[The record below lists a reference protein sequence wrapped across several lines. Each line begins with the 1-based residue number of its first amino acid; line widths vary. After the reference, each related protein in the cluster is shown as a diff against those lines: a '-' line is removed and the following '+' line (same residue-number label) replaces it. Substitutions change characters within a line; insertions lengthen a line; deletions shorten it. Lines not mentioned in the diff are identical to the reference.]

1 MVRDNPSS
9 SPAVIAVAGVY
20 NNKESCMKRRDI
32 LAAAG
37 VGLAAT
43 ALAGCQKQNESTETQ
58 GGAPAETFTWKMVT
72 SWPKNFPGV
81 GVGAERFARLVN
93 EMSNGRLQVKIYA
106 AGELVPALEVFD
118 AVSRGTAE
126 MGHGAP
132 YYWKGKVPA
141 AQFFCALPFG
151 PNAQEMNAWLHY
163 GGGMALWE
171 EVYKPFGVV
180 PFACGA
186 TGVQTAGWFNKEINS
201 VDDFKGL
208 KMRTPGLG
216 GEVLTKMGGTV
227 VNLPAGEIFTALQTG
242 AIDATEWIGPY
253 NDLALGLHKAA
264 KYYYTPGWQEPS
276 VLFELDVNIKAWETL
291 PPDLQAIVR
300 AAARDVNGDMLD
312 DYNAKN
318 MEAMEQLK
326 ADGVEVRRLPDE
338 VLARLKE
345 VAAEVVDASAA
356 ADPAA
361 TKVWEHQ
368 KAYLKRLY
376 EYAESNEKDIYNI
389 RG

>member
-1 MVRDNPSS
+1 
-9 SPAVIAVAGVY
+9 
-20 NNKESCMKRRDI
+20 MKRRDI
-32 LAAAG
+32 LTAAG

-43 ALAGCQKQNESTETQ
+43 ALAGCQDSGNKQATGSAAQ
-58 GGAPAETFTWKMVT
+58 SGGEQQTFNWKMVT

-81 GVGAERFARLVN
+81 GVGAERFAQLVD
-93 EMSNGRLQVKIYA
+93 EMSNGRLKVRVYA

-126 MGHGAP
+126 MGHSAP

-141 AQFFCALPFG
+141 AQFFCAMPFG
-151 PNAQEMNAWLHY
+151 PNAQEMNAWLHH
-163 GGGMALWE
+163 GGGMQLWE
-171 EVYKPFGVV
+171 EVYAQYGVL
-180 PFACGA
+180 PMACGA

-201 VDDFKGL
+201 VNDFKGL

-216 GEVLTKMGGTV
+216 GEVLTRMGGTV
-227 VNLPAGEIFTALQTG
+227 VNMPAGEIFTALQTG

-264 KYYYTPGWQEPS
+264 KYYYTPGWQEPN
-276 VLFELDVNIKAWETL
+276 VTFELDINLKAWETL
-291 PPDLQAIVR
+291 PNDLKAIVR
-300 AAARDVNGDMLD
+300 AAARAINGDMLD

-318 MEAMEQLK
+318 MEALEQLR
-326 ADGVEVRRLPDE
+326 AQGVQVRRLPDE

-345 VAAEVVDASAA
+345 VSAEVVLAAAA

-361 TKVWEHQ
+361 RKVYEHLA
-368 KAYLKRLY
+368 AYLARLV
-376 EYAESNEKDIYNI
+376 EYAEVSEKDIYNI
-389 RG
+389 RYSPS

>member
-1 MVRDNPSS
+1 
-9 SPAVIAVAGVY
+9 
-20 NNKESCMKRRDI
+20 MKRRDI

-43 ALAGCQKQNESTETQ
+43 ALAACKEKPEAASGEQQASTEKQ
-58 GGAPAETFTWKMVT
+58 TFEWKMVT

-81 GVGAERFARLVN
+81 GVGAERFAQLVN
-93 EMSNGRLQVKIYA
+93 ELSGGRLKVRVYA

-151 PNAQEMNAWLHY
+151 PNAQEMNAWLFY
-163 GGGMALWE
+163 GGGMQLWE
-171 EVYKPFGVV
+171 ETYKPFGVL
-180 PFACGA
+180 PMACGA

-201 VDDFKGL
+201 VNDFKGL

-227 VNLPAGEIFTALQTG
+227 VNMPAGEIFTALQTG

-253 NDLALGLHKAA
+253 NDLALGLHK
-264 KYYYTPGWQEPS
+264 PPS
-276 VLFELDVNIKAWETL
+276 TTTR
-291 PPDLQAIVR
+291 R
-300 AAARDVNGDMLD
+300 AGRS
-312 DYNAKN
+312 
-318 MEAMEQLK
+318 
-326 ADGVEVRRLPDE
+326 RTSP
-338 VLARLKE
+338 
-345 VAAEVVDASAA
+345 
-356 ADPAA
+356 
-361 TKVWEHQ
+361 
-368 KAYLKRLY
+368 
-376 EYAESNEKDIYNI
+376 SNWM
-389 RG
+389 

>member
-1 MVRDNPSS
+1 
-9 SPAVIAVAGVY
+9 
-20 NNKESCMKRRDI
+20 MKRRDI
-32 LAAAG
+32 LTAAG

-43 ALAGCQKQNESTETQ
+43 ALAGCKENNAETA
-58 GGAPAETFTWKMVT
+58 GAAKPAEQQQTFNWKMVT

-81 GVGAERFARLVN
+81 GVGAERFAKLVN
-93 EMSNGRLQVKIYA
+93 EMSNGRLKVKVYA

-151 PNAQEMNAWLHY
+151 PNAQEMNAWLHR
-163 GGGMALWE
+163 GGGMELWE
-171 EVYKPFGVV
+171 EVYKPFGVL
-180 PFACGA
+180 PMACGA
-186 TGVQTAGWFNKEINS
+186 SGVQTAGWFNKEIKS
-201 VDDFKGL
+201 VEDFRGL

-227 VNLPAGEIFTALQTG
+227 VNMPAGEIFTSLQTG

-253 NDLALGLHKAA
+253 NDMALGLHKAA
-264 KYYYTPGWQEPS
+264 KYYYTPGWQEPN
-276 VLFELDVNIKAWETL
+276 VTFELDVNIKAWETL
-291 PPDLQAIVR
+291 PADLQAIVR

-318 MEAMEQLK
+318 MEALEQMREQ
-326 ADGVEVRRLPDE
+326 GVDVRRLPDE

-345 VAAEVVDASAA
+345 VAAEVVDASAK
-356 ADPAA
+356 ADPVAA
-361 TKVWEHQ
+361 KVWEQ
-368 KAYLKRLY
+368 QSAYLKRLY
-376 EYAESNEKDIYNI
+376 EYAELNEKDIYNI

>member
-1 MVRDNPSS
+1 
-9 SPAVIAVAGVY
+9 
-20 NNKESCMKRRDI
+20 MKRREI
-32 LAAAG
+32 IAAAG
-37 VGLAAT
+37 VGLAAA
-43 ALAGCQKQNESTETQ
+43 ALAGCDKKEQAA
-58 GGAPAETFTWKMVT
+58 GGPQAEAQTFNWKMVT

-81 GVGAERFARLVN
+81 GVGAERFAKLVE
-93 EMSNGRLQVKIYA
+93 EMSSGRLKIKVYA

-151 PNAQEMNAWLHY
+151 PNAQEMNAWLHK
-163 GGGMALWE
+163 GGGIELWE
-171 EVYKPFGVV
+171 EVYKPFGVL
-180 PFACGA
+180 PMACGA

-201 VDDFKGL
+201 VEDFNGL

-264 KYYYTPGWQEPS
+264 KYYYTPGWQEPN
-276 VLFELDVNIKAWETL
+276 VTFELDVNLKAWETL
-291 PPDLQAIVR
+291 PADLKAIVR

-312 DYNAKN
+312 DYNARN
-318 MEAMEQLK
+318 MEAMEKLK
-326 ADGVEVRRLPDE
+326 AEGVEVRRLPE
-338 VLARLKE
+338 PVLARLKE
-345 VAAEVVDASAA
+345 VAAEVVEASAA

-361 TKVWEHQ
+361 SKVWQQQ
-368 KAYLKRLY
+368 KAYLQRMLA
-376 EYAESNEKDIYNI
+376 YAEESEKLIYNI

>member
-1 MVRDNPSS
+1 
-9 SPAVIAVAGVY
+9 
-20 NNKESCMKRRDI
+20 MKRRQI

-43 ALAGCQKQNESTETQ
+43 ALAGCNKE
-58 GGAPAETFTWKMVT
+58 AETAGKSEGTASVEKFNWKMVT

-81 GVGAERFARLVN
+81 GVGAENFAKLVN
-93 EMSNGRLQVKIYA
+93 EMSNGRLTVKVYA

-151 PNAQEMNAWLHY
+151 PNAQEMNAWLHH
-163 GGGMALWE
+163 GGGMQLWE
-171 EVYKPFGVV
+171 EVYKPYGVL
-180 PFACGA
+180 PMACGA

-227 VNLPAGEIFTALQTG
+227 VNMPAGEIFTALQTG

-253 NDLALGLHKAA
+253 NDLALGLHKAS
-264 KYYYTPGWQEPS
+264 KYYYTPGWQEPN
-276 VLFELDVNIKAWETL
+276 VTFELDVNLKAWDTL
-291 PPDLQAIVR
+291 PDDLKAIVR
-300 AAARDVNGDMLD
+300 AAARAVNGDMLD

-318 MEAMEQLK
+318 MEALEQLREQ
-326 ADGVEVRRLPDE
+326 GVEVRRLPDE

-345 VAAEVVDASAA
+345 VAAEVVDSSAA
-356 ADPAA
+356 ADPVAA
-361 TKVWEHQ
+361 KVWEQ
-368 KAYLKRLY
+368 QSAYLKRLY
-376 EYAESNEKDIYNI
+376 EYAELNEKDIYNI

>member
-1 MVRDNPSS
+1 
-9 SPAVIAVAGVY
+9 
-20 NNKESCMKRRDI
+20 MKRRH
-32 LAAAG
+32 LFGAAAAL
-37 VGLAAT
+37 LAT
-43 ALAGCQKQNESTETQ
+43 LGLAGCNDDKKVETTGQ
-58 GGAPAETFTWKMVT
+58 QAASAPAKTYTWKMVT
-72 SWPKNFPGV
+72 AWPKNYPGL
-81 GVGAERFARLVN
+81 GTAAERLADRVKV
-93 EMSNGRLQVKIYA
+93 MSDGRLTIKVYA

-151 PNAQEMNAWLHY
+151 PNAQEMNAWLHR
-163 GGGMALWE
+163 GGGMQLWE
-171 EVYKPFGVV
+171 EVYKPYGVL
-180 PFACGA
+180 PMACGA

-227 VNLPAGEIFTALQTG
+227 VNMPAGEIFTALQTG

-253 NDLALGLHKAA
+253 NDLALGLHKAS
-264 KYYYTPGWQEPS
+264 KYYYTPGWQEPN
-276 VLFELDVNIKAWETL
+276 VTFELDVNLKAWETL
-291 PPDLQAIVR
+291 PDDLKAIVR

-318 MEAMEQLK
+318 MEALEQLREQ
-326 ADGVEVRRLPDE
+326 GVEVRRLPDE
-338 VLARLKE
+338 VLSRLKE
-345 VAAEVVDASAA
+345 VAAEVVDASAN
-356 ADPAA
+356 ADPVAA
-361 TKVWEHQ
+361 KVWEQ
-368 KAYLKRLY
+368 QSAYLKRLY
-376 EYAESNEKDIYNI
+376 EYAELNEKDIYNI

>member
-1 MVRDNPSS
+1 
-9 SPAVIAVAGVY
+9 
-20 NNKESCMKRRDI
+20 MKRRQI

-43 ALAGCQKQNESTETQ
+43 ALAGCKDK
-58 GGAPAETFTWKMVT
+58 AETAGKPQEGASSQTFNWKMVT

-81 GVGAERFARLVN
+81 GVGAERFAKLVD
-93 EMSNGRLQVKIYA
+93 EMSNGRLKVKVYA

-141 AQFFCALPFG
+141 AQFFCASPFG
-151 PNAQEMNAWLHY
+151 PNAQEMNAWLHR
-163 GGGMALWE
+163 GGGIELWE
-171 EVYKPFGVV
+171 EVYKPFGVL
-180 PFACGA
+180 PMACGS

-201 VDDFKGL
+201 VEDFQGL

-227 VNLPAGEIFTALQTG
+227 VNMPAGEIFTALQTG

-253 NDLALGLHKAA
+253 NDQALGLHKAA
-264 KYYYTPGWQEPS
+264 KYYYTPGWQEPN
-276 VLFELDVNIKAWETL
+276 VTFELDINIKAWETL
-291 PPDLQAIVR
+291 PADLQAIVR

-318 MEAMEQLK
+318 MEALEQLK
-326 ADGVEVRRLPDE
+326 GEGVEVRRLPDE
-338 VLARLKE
+338 VLAKLKE
-345 VAAEVVDASAA
+345 VAAEVVDTSAA
-356 ADPAA
+356 ADPVAS
-361 TKVWEHQ
+361 KVWAQQ
-368 KAYLKRLY
+368 KAYLQRLY
-376 EYAESNEKDIYNI
+376 EYAELNEKDIYNI

>member
-1 MVRDNPSS
+1 MRSQEAARDN
-9 SPAVIAVAGVY
+9 
-20 NNKESCMKRRDI
+20 NKRGNSMKRRDI

-43 ALAGCQKQNESTETQ
+43 ALAGCKDSSTET
-58 GGAPAETFTWKMVT
+58 AAAKPAAEQQTFNWKMVT

-81 GVGAERFARLVN
+81 GVGAERFATLVDQ
-93 EMSNGRLQVKIYA
+93 MSNGRLKIKVYA

-151 PNAQEMNAWLHY
+151 PNAQEMNAWLHR
-163 GGGMALWE
+163 GGGMQLWE
-171 EVYKPFGVV
+171 EVYKPYGVL
-180 PFACGA
+180 PMACGA

-227 VNLPAGEIFTALQTG
+227 VNMPAGEIFTALQTG

-253 NDLALGLHKAA
+253 NDLALGLHKAS
-264 KYYYTPGWQEPS
+264 KYYYTPGWQEPN
-276 VLFELDVNIKAWETL
+276 VTFELDVNLKAWDTL
-291 PPDLQAIVR
+291 PDDLKAIVR

-318 MEAMEQLK
+318 MEALEQLREQ
-326 ADGVEVRRLPDE
+326 GVEVRRLPDD

-356 ADPAA
+356 ADPVAS
-361 TKVWEHQ
+361 KVWEQ
-368 KAYLKRLY
+368 QSAYLKRLY
-376 EYAESNEKDIYNI
+376 EYAELNEKDIYNI

>member
-1 MVRDNPSS
+1 
-9 SPAVIAVAGVY
+9 
-20 NNKESCMKRRDI
+20 MKRRDI
-32 LAAAG
+32 IAAAG

-43 ALAGCQKQNESTETQ
+43 ALVGCKEKDQSVAGGPAAEQQKFN
-58 GGAPAETFTWKMVT
+58 WKMVT

-81 GVGAERFARLVN
+81 GVGAENFARLVT
-93 EMSNGRLQVKIYA
+93 EMSGGRLTVKVYA

-126 MGHGAP
+126 LGHGAP

-151 PNAQEMNAWLHY
+151 PNAAEMNAWLHH
-163 GGGMALWE
+163 GGGIQLWE
-171 EVYKPFGVV
+171 EAYKPFGIL
-180 PFACGA
+180 PLACGN
-186 TGVQTAGWFNKEINS
+186 TGVQTAGWFNKEIKS
-201 VDDFKGL
+201 VNDFRGL

-227 VNLPAGEIFTALQTG
+227 VNMPAGEIFTALQTG

-276 VLFELDVNIKAWETL
+276 VQFELDINLKAWETL
-291 PPDLQAIVR
+291 PADLQAIVR
-300 AAARDVNGDMLD
+300 AAARAVNGDMLD
-312 DYNAKN
+312 DYNARN

-326 ADGVEVRRLPDE
+326 SEGVDVRRLPDD

-345 VAAEVVDASAA
+345 VAGEVVESSAN
-356 ADPAA
+356 ADPVAK
-361 TKVWEHQ
+361 KVWEQQ

-376 EYAESNEKDIYNI
+376 DYAESNEKDIYTI

>member
-1 MVRDNPSS
+1 
-9 SPAVIAVAGVY
+9 
-20 NNKESCMKRRDI
+20 MKRRDI
-32 LAAAG
+32 LTAAG

-43 ALAGCQKQNESTETQ
+43 ALAGCKEDSGKAAP
-58 GGAPAETFTWKMVT
+58 GGAGQAAAPQQTFTWKMVT

-81 GVGAERFARLVN
+81 GVGAENFARLVN
-93 EMSNGRLQVKIYA
+93 EMSGGRLTVRVYA

-151 PNAQEMNAWLHY
+151 PNAQEMNAWLHH
-163 GGGMALWE
+163 GGGMQLWE
-171 EVYKPFGVV
+171 EVYKPFGVL
-180 PFACGA
+180 PMACGA

-227 VNLPAGEIFTALQTG
+227 VNMPAGEIFTALQTG

-253 NDLALGLHKAA
+253 NDLALGLHKAS
-264 KYYYTPGWQEPS
+264 KYYYTPGWQEPN
-276 VLFELDVNIKAWETL
+276 VTFELDVNLKAWETL
-291 PPDLQAIVR
+291 PDDLKAIVR
-300 AAARDVNGDMLD
+300 AAARAVNTDMLD
-312 DYNAKN
+312 DYNARN
-318 MEAMEQLK
+318 MEALEQLK
-326 ADGVEVRRLPDE
+326 TQGVQVRRLPDA

-345 VAAEVVDASAA
+345 VAAEVVEASAA
-356 ADPAA
+356 ADPVAG
-361 TKVWEHQ
+361 KVYAQQ
-368 KAYLKRLY
+368 KAYLERLFA
-376 EYAESNEKDIYNI
+376 YAEVSEKDIYNI

>member
-1 MVRDNPSS
+1 MHGHEAARDN
-9 SPAVIAVAGVY
+9 
-20 NNKESCMKRRDI
+20 NKRGYSMKRRDI

-43 ALAGCQKQNESTETQ
+43 ALAGCSDSNTET
-58 GGAPAETFTWKMVT
+58 AAAKPAAEQQTFNWKMVT

-81 GVGAERFARLVN
+81 GVGAERFATLVDQ
-93 EMSNGRLQVKIYA
+93 MSNGRLKIKVYA

-151 PNAQEMNAWLHY
+151 PNAQEMNAWLHK
-163 GGGMALWE
+163 GGGIELWE
-171 EVYKPFGVV
+171 EVYKPYGVL
-180 PFACGA
+180 PMACGA

-201 VDDFKGL
+201 VEDFRGL

-227 VNLPAGEIFTALQTG
+227 VNMPAGEIFTALQTG

-253 NDLALGLHKAA
+253 NDLALGLHKAS
-264 KYYYTPGWQEPS
+264 KYYYTPGWQEPN
-276 VLFELDVNIKAWETL
+276 VTFELDVNLKAWETL
-291 PPDLQAIVR
+291 PDDLKAIVR

-318 MEAMEQLK
+318 MEALEQLREQ
-326 ADGVEVRRLPDE
+326 GVEVRRLPDE
-338 VLARLKE
+338 VLARLRE

-356 ADPAA
+356 ADPVAA
-361 TKVWEHQ
+361 KVWEQ
-368 KAYLKRLY
+368 QSAYLNRLY
-376 EYAESNEKDIYNI
+376 EYAELNEKDIYNI

>member
-1 MVRDNPSS
+1 MLVERGVA
-9 SPAVIAVAGVY
+9 AVILWSDQY
-20 NNKESCMKRRDI
+20 NNKELCMKRRQI

-43 ALAGCQKQNESTETQ
+43 ALAGCKQE
-58 GGAPAETFTWKMVT
+58 AETAAKPQEGAQAQTFNWKMVT

-81 GVGAERFARLVN
+81 GVGAERFAKLVE
-93 EMSNGRLQVKIYA
+93 EMSNGRLKVKVYA

-151 PNAQEMNAWLHY
+151 PNAQEMNAWLHR
-163 GGGMALWE
+163 GGGMELWE
-171 EVYKPFGVV
+171 EVYKPFGVL
-180 PFACGA
+180 PMACGS

-201 VDDFKGL
+201 VADFQGL

-227 VNLPAGEIFTALQTG
+227 VNMPAGEIFTAMQTG

-253 NDLALGLHKAA
+253 NDQALGLHKAA

-291 PPDLQAIVR
+291 PADLQAIVR

-326 ADGVEVRRLPDE
+326 GEGVEVRRLPDD

-356 ADPAA
+356 ADPVAS
-361 TKVWEHQ
+361 KVWEQQ
-368 KAYLKRLY
+368 KAYLQRLY
-376 EYAESNEKDIYNI
+376 DYAEFNEKDIYNI

>member
-1 MVRDNPSS
+1 
-9 SPAVIAVAGVY
+9 
-20 NNKESCMKRRDI
+20 MKRRDI

-43 ALAGCQKQNESTETQ
+43 ALAGCKQET
-58 GGAPAETFTWKMVT
+58 APAASGEATQQQRFSWKMVT

-81 GVGAERFARLVN
+81 GVGAERFAQLVN
-93 EMSNGRLQVKIYA
+93 EMSNGRLNIKVYA

-118 AVSRGTAE
+118 SVSRGTAE

-151 PNAQEMNAWLHY
+151 PNAQEMNAWLHR
-163 GGGMALWE
+163 GGGMQLWE
-171 EVYKPFGVV
+171 EVYKPFGIL
-180 PFACGA
+180 PLACGA

-201 VDDFKGL
+201 VEDFKGL

-216 GEVLTKMGGTV
+216 GEVLTRMGGTV

-253 NDLALGLHKAA
+253 NDLALGLHKAS
-264 KYYYTPGWQEPS
+264 KYYYTPGWQEPN
-276 VLFELDVNIKAWETL
+276 VTFELDINLKAWETL
-291 PPDLQAIVR
+291 PADLQAIVR

-318 MEAMEQLK
+318 MEALEQLREQ
-326 ADGVEVRRLPDE
+326 GVEIRRLPDE

-345 VAAEVVDASAA
+345 VAAQAVEDSAA
-356 ADPAA
+356 ADPVAG
-361 TKVWEHQ
+361 KVWAQQ
-368 KAYLKRLY
+368 KAYLRRLY
-376 EYAESNEKDIYNI
+376 EYAELNEKDIYNI

>member
-1 MVRDNPSS
+1 
-9 SPAVIAVAGVY
+9 
-20 NNKESCMKRRDI
+20 MKRRDI
-32 LAAAG
+32 LTAAG

-43 ALAGCQKQNESTETQ
+43 ALAGCNDKSEKPAAGESKQASEQ
-58 GGAPAETFTWKMVT
+58 QTFNWKMVT

-81 GVGAERFARLVN
+81 GVGAERFAQLVN
-93 EMSNGRLQVKIYA
+93 EMSGGRLKVKVYA

-151 PNAQEMNAWLHY
+151 PNAQEMNAWLHR
-163 GGGMALWE
+163 GGGMQLWE
-171 EVYKPFGVV
+171 EVYKPFGVL
-180 PFACGA
+180 PMACGA

-227 VNLPAGEIFTALQTG
+227 VNMPAGEIFTALQTG

-253 NDLALGLHKAA
+253 NDLALGLHKAS
-264 KYYYTPGWQEPS
+264 KYYYTPGWQEPN
-276 VLFELDVNIKAWETL
+276 VTFELDVNLKAWETL
-291 PPDLQAIVR
+291 PEDLKAIVR

-318 MEAMEQLK
+318 MEALEQLREQ
-326 ADGVEVRRLPDE
+326 GVEVRRLPDE

-345 VAAEVVDASAA
+345 VAAEVVDASAK
-356 ADPAA
+356 ADPVAA
-361 TKVWEHQ
+361 KVWEQ
-368 KAYLKRLY
+368 QSAYLKRLY
-376 EYAESNEKDIYNI
+376 EYAELNEKDIYNI

>member
-1 MVRDNPSS
+1 
-9 SPAVIAVAGVY
+9 
-20 NNKESCMKRRDI
+20 MKRREI
-32 LAAAG
+32 LTAGGIGLAAA
-37 VGLAAT
+37 
-43 ALAGCQKQNESTETQ
+43 ALAGCKEETAAT
-58 GGAPAETFTWKMVT
+58 GAVAAPAETFNWKMVT

-93 EMSNGRLQVKIYA
+93 EMSGGRLKVKIYA

-141 AQFFCALPFG
+141 AQFFCASPFG
-151 PNAQEMNAWLHY
+151 PNAQEMNAWLYY

-201 VDDFKGL
+201 VEDFQGL

-264 KYYYTPGWQEPS
+264 KYYYTPGWQEPN
-276 VLFELDVNIKAWETL
+276 VTFELTVNQAAWDKL
-291 PPDLQAIVR
+291 PADLKAIVS

-312 DYNAKN
+312 DYNARN
-318 MEAMEQLK
+318 MDALEKLK
-326 ADGVEVRRLPDE
+326 AEGVEVRMLPDA

-345 VAAEVVDASAA
+345 VSAEVVEAAAA

-361 TKVWEHQ
+361 GKVWAQQ
-368 KAYLKRLY
+368 KAFLARMRD
-376 EYAESNEKDIYNI
+376 YAEVSEKLIYNI
-389 RG
+389 R

>member
-1 MVRDNPSS
+1 
-9 SPAVIAVAGVY
+9 
-20 NNKESCMKRRDI
+20 MKRRDI

-43 ALAGCQKQNESTETQ
+43 ALAGCKEEAKSSA
-58 GGAPAETFTWKMVT
+58 APQEGSSAQTFTWKMVT

-81 GVGAERFARLVN
+81 GVGAERFAKLVD
-93 EMSNGRLQVKIYA
+93 EMSNGRLKVKVYA

-163 GGGMALWE
+163 GGGQALWE
-171 EVYKPFGVV
+171 EVYKPFGVL
-180 PFACGA
+180 PMACGN
-186 TGVQTAGWFNKEINS
+186 TGVQTAGWFNKEMNS

-227 VNLPAGEIFTALQTG
+227 VNMPAGEIFTAMQTG

-276 VLFELDVNIKAWETL
+276 VLFELDVNLKAWETL
-291 PPDLQAIVR
+291 PADLQAIVR

-318 MEAMEQLK
+318 MKAMEQLK

-361 TKVWEHQ
+361 SKVWEHQ

-376 EYAESNEKDIYNI
+376 DYAESNEKDIYNI

>member
-1 MVRDNPSS
+1 MLLKRGVA
-9 SPAVIAVAGVY
+9 AVILWSDQY
-20 NNKESCMKRRDI
+20 NNKELCMKRRQI

-43 ALAGCQKQNESTETQ
+43 ALAGCKQE
-58 GGAPAETFTWKMVT
+58 AETAATPQEGTQAQTFNWKMVT

-81 GVGAERFARLVN
+81 GVGAERFAKLVE
-93 EMSNGRLQVKIYA
+93 EMNNGRLKVKVYA

-151 PNAQEMNAWLHY
+151 PNAQEMNAWLHK
-163 GGGMALWE
+163 GGGMQLWE
-171 EVYKPFGVV
+171 EVYKPFGVL
-180 PFACGA
+180 PMACGS

-201 VDDFKGL
+201 VADFQGL

-227 VNLPAGEIFTALQTG
+227 VNMPAGEIFTAMQTG

-253 NDLALGLHKAA
+253 NDQALGLHKAA

-291 PPDLQAIVR
+291 PADLQAIVR

-326 ADGVEVRRLPDE
+326 GEGVEVRRLPDD

-356 ADPAA
+356 ADPVAS
-361 TKVWEHQ
+361 KVWEQQ
-368 KAYLKRLY
+368 KAYLQRLY
-376 EYAESNEKDIYNI
+376 DYAEFNEKDIYNI

>member
-1 MVRDNPSS
+1 
-9 SPAVIAVAGVY
+9 
-20 NNKESCMKRRDI
+20 MKRRQI

-43 ALAGCQKQNESTETQ
+43 ALAGCKEEAKTAGEPQKGA
-58 GGAPAETFTWKMVT
+58 GGETFNWKMVT

-81 GVGAERFARLVN
+81 GVGAERFATLVN
-93 EMSNGRLQVKIYA
+93 EMSNGRLKVKVYA

-151 PNAQEMNAWLHY
+151 PNAQEMNAWLHK
-163 GGGMALWE
+163 GGGMELWE
-171 EVYKPFGVV
+171 EAYKPFGVL
-180 PFACGA
+180 PMACGA

-201 VDDFKGL
+201 VDDFNGL

-227 VNLPAGEIFTALQTG
+227 VNMPAGEIFTALQTG

-253 NDLALGLHKAA
+253 NDQALGLHKAA
-264 KYYYTPGWQEPS
+264 KYYYTPGWQEPN
-276 VLFELDVNIKAWETL
+276 VTFELDVNIKAWESL
-291 PPDLQAIVR
+291 PKDLQAIVR

-312 DYNAKN
+312 DYNTRN

-326 ADGVEVRRLPDE
+326 KEGVDVRRLPDD
-338 VLARLKE
+338 VLAKLKE
-345 VAAEVVDASAA
+345 VASGVVDATAA
-356 ADPAA
+356 ADPVAA
-361 TKVWEHQ
+361 KVWAQQSAFLE
-368 KAYLKRLY
+368 RMY
-376 EYAESNEKDIYNI
+376 EYAEANEKDIYNI

>member
-1 MVRDNPSS
+1 
-9 SPAVIAVAGVY
+9 
-20 NNKESCMKRRDI
+20 MKRRDI

-37 VGLAAT
+37 AGLAAATLVGCKDEQQPT
-43 ALAGCQKQNESTETQ
+43 ATGAGQDEASKAQ
-58 GGAPAETFTWKMVT
+58 TFSWKMVT

-93 EMSNGRLQVKIYA
+93 EMSAGRLQVKVYA

-118 AVSRGTAE
+118 AVSRGTVE

-163 GGGMALWE
+163 GGGMQLWE
-171 EVYKPFGVV
+171 EAYQPYNVV

-201 VDDFKGL
+201 VDDFRGL

-264 KYYYTPGWQEPS
+264 KYYYIPGWQEPN
-276 VLFELDVNIKAWETL
+276 VTFELIVHRKAWDSL
-291 PPDLQAIVR
+291 PDDLKAIVR
-300 AAARDVNGDMLD
+300 SAARDVNGDMLD
-312 DYNAKN
+312 DYSARN
-318 MEAMEQLK
+318 MEAMEKLRSE
-326 ADGVEVRRLPDE
+326 GVEVRRLPDE
-338 VLARLKE
+338 VLARLRE
-345 VAAEVVDASAA
+345 VAAEVVEASAA
-356 ADPAA
+356 ADAMA
-361 TKVWEHQ
+361 SKVWEHQ
-368 KAYLKRLY
+368 KAYLARLRA
-376 EYAESNEKDIYNI
+376 YAEDSEKLIYNI
-389 RG
+389 RN

>member
-1 MVRDNPSS
+1 
-9 SPAVIAVAGVY
+9 
-20 NNKESCMKRRDI
+20 MKRRQI

-43 ALAGCQKQNESTETQ
+43 ALAGCNKEADCSKEVAAGSAAKPQEGA
-58 GGAPAETFTWKMVT
+58 GGETFHWKMVT

-81 GVGAERFARLVN
+81 GVGAENFAKLVN
-93 EMSNGRLQVKIYA
+93 EMSKGRLTVKVYA

-151 PNAQEMNAWLHY
+151 PNAQEMNAWLHR
-163 GGGMALWE
+163 GGGLALWE
-171 EVYKPFGVV
+171 EVYKPFGVL
-180 PFACGA
+180 PMACGA

-227 VNLPAGEIFTALQTG
+227 VNMPAGEIFTALQTG

-253 NDLALGLHKAA
+253 NDQALGLQKAA
-264 KYYYTPGWQEPS
+264 KYYYTPGWQEPN
-276 VLFELDVNIKAWETL
+276 VTFELDINIKAWETL
-291 PPDLQAIVR
+291 PADLQAIVR
-300 AAARDVNGDMLD
+300 AAARDINGDMLD
-312 DYNAKN
+312 DYNARN
-318 MEAMEQLK
+318 MESMEQLK
-326 ADGVEVRRLPDE
+326 KEGVEVRRLPDD
-338 VLARLKE
+338 VLAKLKGI
-345 VAAEVVDASAA
+345 AAEVVDASAA

-361 TKVWEHQ
+361 TKVWAQQ
-368 KAYLKRLY
+368 KAYLERLY
-376 EYAESNEKDIYNI
+376 EYAEANEKDIYNI

>member
-1 MVRDNPSS
+1 
-9 SPAVIAVAGVY
+9 
-20 NNKESCMKRRDI
+20 MKRRQI

-43 ALAGCQKQNESTETQ
+43 ALAGCNKEAETAAKPQQ
-58 GGAPAETFTWKMVT
+58 GGGGGETFNWKMVT

-81 GVGAERFARLVN
+81 GVGAERFATLVN
-93 EMSNGRLQVKIYA
+93 EMSNGRLKVKVYA

-151 PNAQEMNAWLHY
+151 PNAQEMNAWLHR
-163 GGGMALWE
+163 GGGMQLWE
-171 EVYKPFGVV
+171 EVYKPFGVL
-180 PFACGA
+180 PMACGA
-186 TGVQTAGWFNKEINS
+186 TGVQTAGWFNKEING
-201 VDDFKGL
+201 VDDFNGL

-227 VNLPAGEIFTALQTG
+227 VNMPAGEIFTALQTG

-253 NDLALGLHKAA
+253 NDQALGLHKAA
-264 KYYYTPGWQEPS
+264 KYYYTPGWQEPN
-276 VLFELDVNIKAWETL
+276 VTFELDINIKAWETL
-291 PPDLQAIVR
+291 PADLQAIVR
-300 AAARDVNGDMLD
+300 AAARDVNADMLD
-312 DYNAKN
+312 DYNARN

-326 ADGVEVRRLPDE
+326 AEGVEVRRLPDE
-338 VLARLKE
+338 VLTKLKG
-345 VAAEVVDASAA
+345 VAAEVVDAAAA

-361 TKVWEHQ
+361 TKVWAQ
-368 KAYLKRLY
+368 QRAYLDRLY
-376 EYAESNEKDIYNI
+376 EYAEMNEKDIYNI

>member
-1 MVRDNPSS
+1 
-9 SPAVIAVAGVY
+9 
-20 NNKESCMKRRDI
+20 MKRRDI

-43 ALAGCQKQNESTETQ
+43 ALAGCQKQNESKETQ
-58 GGAPAETFTWKMVT
+58 AAAPAETFTWKMVT

-151 PNAQEMNAWLHY
+151 PNAQEMNTWLHY
-163 GGGMALWE
+163 GGGMQLWE
-171 EVYKPFGVV
+171 EVYKPFNVV
-180 PFACGA
+180 PFACGS
-186 TGVQTAGWFNKEINS
+186 TGVQTAGWFNKEIKS

-264 KYYYTPGWQEPS
+264 KYYYTPGWQEPN
-276 VLFELDVNIKAWETL
+276 VTFELTVNQGAWDKL
-291 PPDLQAIVR
+291 PADLKAIVR

-312 DYNAKN
+312 DYNARN
-318 MEAMEQLK
+318 MEAMEKLK
-326 ADGVEVRRLPDE
+326 AEGVDVRRLPDE
-338 VLARLKE
+338 VIARLRE
-345 VAAEVVDASAA
+345 VAAEVVEASAA

-361 TKVWEHQ
+361 AKVWAQQ
-368 KAYLKRLY
+368 KAYFKRLLA
-376 EYAESNEKDIYNI
+376 YAEDNEKLIYNI
-389 RG
+389 RT